1 MKGMETL
8 EWIKYM
14 FFGLIVLPIVVFGLV
29 KTGKKRMLA
38 LMTAG
43 VLCLMFGSFLMSQP
57 DEEDIKAQIQEN
69 VAAVKPY
76 LAKEFPGEKWTIST
90 VPFQKDGYEHSDP
103 YVITVVFEN
112 ESDAA
117 YEYIVD
123 PKGHVT
129 QSSFYN
135 KNDSFEFY
143 HLFQHLER

>member
-1 MKGMETL
+1 MGPHEL
-8 EWIKYM
+8 IEWILYGI
-14 FFGLIVLPIVVFGLV
+14 FGLIVLPIVVFGFV

-90 VPFQKDGYEHSDP
+90 VPFENDEYQHVNP
-103 YVITVVFEN
+103 YFITVVFQN
-112 ESDAA
+112 EPDAK
-117 YEYIVD
+117 YEYSLNEQGDVELQ
-123 PKGHVT
+123 GF
-129 QSSFYN
+129 SST
-135 KNDSFEFY
+135 NDMSEFK
-143 HLFQHLER
+143 HLK